1 MLVQNYSIQYD
12 TFGKDKKY
20 QLYGRNNRHSLKVL
34 AAVPSIGNMCIERVN
49 DSFKTMLAFI
59 VRDFM
64 ACLNPKLQNSIPPV
78 SRPWTPSITVLY
90 LGLTNTHLN

>member
-1 MLVQNYSIQYD
+1 MVLLVK
-12 TFGKDKKY
+12 TKKKSAIRKE
-20 QLYGRNNRHSLKVL
+20 QQAFLKVL

-49 DSFKTMLAFI
+49 DSFKTMLAFS

-78 SRPWTPSITVLY
+78 SRPWTPSITALY